1 MPTRR
6 ATLAAGLALP
16 MIAPP
21 AAAQAAPLRV
31 IAFAGASNWPIW
43 AAQANGLFARHAIEI
58 ALEFTPNSRLLF
70 RNMQEGRFD
79 LALTAID
86 NILAYNSGQGEEPL
100 SGTIDFAALF
110 GVDNGLLS
118 VMAQPEVESLQALAG
133 RTVSVDAMT
142 TGFAFVLREILER
155 AGIVDR
161 VTFEAVGG
169 GAQRLAAL
177 LENRQAATL
186 LNTPLDLAAEARGKR
201 RLARA
206 ADVIGAY
213 QGVVGMVRRDRLNEL
228 RPRLVAFARAFR
240 DSVLWCADPA
250 NREPALA
257 AFLANQQGSTRPV
270 AERAHAA
277 LFDPANGIY
286 RDLRIDMDGLANV
299 IALRRKFGRDP
310 GPAERH
316 IDGSVRAAALA

>member
-6 ATLAAGLALP
+6 AALAAGLALP
-16 MIAPP
+16 MIASP
-21 AAAQAAPLRV
+21 AAAQGSPLRV

-43 AAQANGLFARHAIEI
+43 AAQAHGIFARHGIAI
-58 ALEFTPNSRLLF
+58 ALAFTPNSRALF
-70 RNMQEGRFD
+70 RDMHEGRQD

-86 NILAYNSGQGEEPL
+86 NVLAYNSGQGEEPL
-100 SGTIDFAALF
+100 AGEVDFAALF

-118 VMAQPEVESLQALAG
+118 VMAQPDVPNLQALAG
-133 RTVSVDAMT
+133 RSVSVDAMT

-155 AGIVDR
+155 AGVVDR

-177 LENRQAATL
+177 LEGRQAATL
-186 LNTPLDLAAEARGKR
+186 LNTPLDLAAEARGMR

-213 QGVVGMVRRDRLNEL
+213 QGVVGVVRRNRLEEL

-240 DSVLWCADPA
+240 EAVAWCADPA
-250 NREPALA
+250 NREAALDV
-257 AFLANQQGSTRPV
+257 FVANQANTPRPV

-286 RDLRIDMDGLANV
+286 RDLRIDMEGLATV

-316 IDGSVRAAALA
+316 MDPSVRAAALG

>member
-6 ATLAAGLALP
+6 AALAAGLALP
-16 MIAPP
+16 MIARP
-21 AAAQAAPLRV
+21 AATQDAALRV

-43 AAQANGLFARHAIEI
+43 AAQAQGLFARHGIGI
-58 ALEFTPNSRLLF
+58 ALSFTPNSRALF
-70 RNMQEGRFD
+70 RDMQEGRQD

-86 NILAYNSGQGEEPL
+86 NVLAYNSGQGEEPL
-100 SGTIDFAALF
+100 AGEVDFAALF
-110 GVDNGLLS
+110 GVDDGMLS
-118 VMAQPEVESLQALAG
+118 VMAQPDVPDLAALAG
-133 RTVSVDAMT
+133 RSVSVDAMT

-155 AGIVDR
+155 AGVVER
-161 VTFEAVGG
+161 VRFEAVGG

-177 LENRQAATL
+177 LEGRQAATL
-186 LNTPLDLAAEARGKR
+186 LNTPLDLAAEARGMR

-206 ADVIGAY
+206 AEVIGPY
-213 QGVVGMVRRDRLNEL
+213 QGVVGMVRRNRLEEL

-240 DSVLWCADPA
+240 EAVAWCADPA
-250 NREPALA
+250 NREA
-257 AFLANQQGSTRPV
+257 AIAIFLANQANTPRAV

-277 LFDPANGIY
+277 LFDPARGIY
-286 RDLRIDMDGLANV
+286 RDLRIDPAGLATV

-316 IDGSVRAAALA
+316 IDPSVRQAALA